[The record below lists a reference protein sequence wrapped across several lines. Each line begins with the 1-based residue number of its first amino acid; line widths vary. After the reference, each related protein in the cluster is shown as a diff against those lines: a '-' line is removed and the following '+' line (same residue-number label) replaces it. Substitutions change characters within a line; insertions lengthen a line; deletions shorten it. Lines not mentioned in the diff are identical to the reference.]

1 MSVHF
6 IINEHDIILVK
17 MSRACMCEQCVPCLY
32 FPPCKIRYLSKKG
45 CKLVAILCDYF
56 VKTKSQTH
64 RNCIIA
70 KFANSV
76 ITYAHTYCHC
86 SCAHFVNLAN
96 VSTRIAR
103 TLREQTLLAS
113 LREVFACV
121 SLPFLTSTV
130 RRPEDKATCVY
141 NLVHVSHTTCIL

>member
-17 MSRACMCEQCVPCLY
+17 MSRTCMCEQCVLGLH

-45 CKLVAILCDYF
+45 CELVATFCDYF
-56 VKTKSQTH
+56 VKTKLQTH
-64 RNCIIA
+64 RDCIIV
-70 KFANSV
+70 KFASSV
-76 ITYAHTYCHC
+76 TTYAHTYCHR
-86 SCAHFVNLAN
+86 SCAHFVTFAKCLH
-96 VSTRIAR
+96 
-103 TLREQTLLAS
+103 
-113 LREVFACV
+113 VFRY
-121 SLPFLTSTV
+121 LFLTSII